1 MKPKAIALL
10 VMLCGVL
17 TGFFAGVECAWAQA
31 PQTPALRLTL
41 PDAIERGLEASHRL
55 AELGAREQA
64 ARAIEDQRKAAMLPQ
79 VALLAGY
86 TRTNHVQEFGVP
98 LPTGGLRVI
107 YPDVPDNYRSRVDF
121 QWPIYTAGRSTALV
135 KAAAA
140 EANAVVQDRD
150 AARADLRLEITR
162 AYWSVITAKASVD
175 VVRQALGRIAVHLT
189 DVQNQLSVGLIPP
202 SDVLTIEAQ
211 QARQQMLAIEAQNV
225 VDTASAEFRRL
236 VGLPIDSPFELA
248 DVMQPPP
255 PPPKEVAAL
264 VDAARSNRAE
274 RRALEI
280 RIEGASER
288 VSAAAAGRKPMLMS
302 AGGYDLARPNP
313 RIFPRDAVWKPSWD
327 LGITVSWP
335 VFDGGRVRAEI
346 AEASANRRA
355 SEERLQDFDANV
367 GVEIQQRVSDL
378 VSAEA
383 SIAAAEIGVK
393 SAAEARR
400 VLAERFSAG
409 VATNTDVLDAQVA
422 LLQAE
427 LDRTRAQANA
437 QLAAARLARALGR

>member
-1 MKPKAIALL
+1 
-10 VMLCGVL
+10 V
-17 TGFFAGVECAWAQA
+17 
-31 PQTPALRLTL
+31 
-41 PDAIERGLEASHRL
+41 PD
-55 AELGAREQA
+55 
-64 ARAIEDQRKAAMLPQ
+64 
-79 VALLAGY
+79 
-86 TRTNHVQEFGVP
+86 
-98 LPTGGLRVI
+98 PTGAFRII
-107 YPDVPDNYRSRVDF
+107 YPDIPDNYRSRVDL

-140 EANAVVQDRD
+140 EANAVAQDRD
-150 AARADLRLEITR
+150 AARADLKLEITR
-162 AYWSVITAKASVD
+162 AYWSVITARASVD
-175 VVRQALGRIAVHLT
+175 VVSQALSRIAAHLT

-255 PPPKEVAAL
+255 PPPREVAAL

-274 RRALEI
+274 RRALET

-313 RIFPRDAVWKPSWD
+313 RIFPRAGVWKPSWD
-327 LGITVSWP
+327 LGINVSWP

-355 SEERLQDFDANV
+355 SEERLKDFDANV
-367 GVEIQQRVSDL
+367 AVEIQQRVSDL

-383 SIAAAEIGVK
+383 SIVAAEVGVK

-437 QLAAARLARALGR
+437 QLAAARLERALGR

>member
-1 MKPKAIALL
+1 MKPKAIALV

-17 TGFFAGVECAWAQA
+17 TGFLGGVDCAWAQA
-31 PQTPALRLTL
+31 SQTPVLRLTL
-41 PDAIERGLEASHRL
+41 ADAIERGLEASHRL
-55 AELGAREQA
+55 AEWGAREEA
-64 ARAIEDQRKAAMLPQ
+64 ARAIEDQRKAATRPQ

-98 LPTGGLRVI
+98 IPTGGFRVI
-107 YPDVPDNYRSRVDF
+107 YPDIPDNYRSRVDF

-140 EANAVVQDRD
+140 EANAVAQDRD
-150 AARADLRLEITR
+150 AARGDLKLEITR
-162 AYWSVITAKASVD
+162 AYWSVITARASVD
-175 VVRQALGRIAVHLT
+175 VVREALSRIGAHLT

-202 SDVLTIEAQ
+202 SDVLSIVAQ

-225 VDTASAEFRRL
+225 LDSVSADFRRL
-236 VGLPIDSPFELA
+236 VGLAIDSPFELA

-255 PPPKEVAAL
+255 PPSRQVAAL

-280 RIEGASER
+280 RLEGASER
-288 VSAAAAGRKPMLMS
+288 VTAAAAGRKPMLTS
-302 AGGYDLARPNP
+302 AAGYDLARPNP
-313 RIFPRDAVWKPSWD
+313 RIFPRDAIWKPSWD
-327 LGITVSWP
+327 LGINVSWP

-355 SEERLQDFDANV
+355 SEERLKDFDANV
-367 GVEIQQRVSDL
+367 TVEVQQRVSDL

-383 SIAAAEIGVK
+383 SIAAAEVGVK

-437 QLAAARLARALGR
+437 QLAAARLERALGR